1 MLITNS
7 VTVVDAFVCTVV
19 VELDEYLL
27 ILNQGR
33 YLVQWRGERV
43 YYLWFEDG
51 NPPFKTICIQ
61 SWKTGWNFMQKR
73 GGGLSL
79 EATVYPL
86 LVGPEFCFVKSDNSM
101 SVVDSDLGIYLFYFY
116 FILIIAS

>member
-1 MLITNS
+1 MS
-7 VTVVDAFVCTVV
+7 VV

-33 YLVQWRGERV
+33 YLVVWRGERV

-61 SWKTGWNFMQKR
+61 SRKTGWNFMQK
-73 GGGLSL
+73 GGGGSQSRSYGIP
-79 EATVYPL
+79 A
-86 LVGPEFCFVKSDNSM
+86 
-101 SVVDSDLGIYLFYFY
+101 LGGSGVPFRKIRQFNECW
-116 FILIIAS
+116 